1 MTQLLVPMTYA
12 ESLEQELIQV
22 TAERD
27 RMLTAIVSM
36 VENKRGCFDDS
47 DLNTVYLIEASDFY
61 ELETIATVSP

>member
-1 MTQLLVPMTYA
+1 MTYA
-12 ESLEQELIQV
+12 ESLERELIQV
-22 TAERD
+22 TKERD
-27 RMLTAIVSM
+27 RMLAAIVSM